1 MTARPGRRRD
11 LFEKVIA
18 ADCTVV
24 RNCGSRLTAL
34 VVFGLVTFGFA
45 GCSGGSDTD
54 TQTTITNASST
65 STTEALATPT
75 TAQPSTTETSELAS
89 TTETSDA
96 GSSSSTTADDHDA
109 GPLMTVDDL
118 DARWGLI
125 ARTEAPVDSEL
136 PLAEFCEG
144 LSTIVSDL
152 GPVSSAA
159 FDGPDGL
166 AIEWF
171 VVEAPAA
178 TPLALAADERFDQW
192 KAEGVHDCVQRG
204 VETLYDSE
212 TLEGT
217 IIEAERLPDGT
228 DGFGYRV
235 TVVYLDDDG
244 NQRVLV
250 WSWTMIRAADA
261 IAKIAIVY
269 PDTAPVDVDQIL
281 ALAAD
286 ALG

>member
-1 MTARPGRRRD
+1 MPGGWGD
-11 LFEKVIA
+11 LFETVIA
-18 ADCTVV
+18 VDCTVV
-24 RNCGSRLTAL
+24 RKHASRLTML
-34 VVFGLVTFGFA
+34 VIFGLAGAGVV
-45 GCSGGSDTD
+45 GCSDEP
-54 TQTTITNASST
+54 QTNPQATPADATST
-65 STTEALATPT
+65 TTTEALATPT
-75 TAQPSTTETSELAS
+75 TAQRSTTETPGPS
-89 TTETSDA
+89 
-96 GSSSSTTADDHDA
+96 SSSSTTADDHDD

-125 ARTEAPVDSEL
+125 ARSEAPVDSEL

-159 FDGPDGL
+159 LDGPDGL

-192 KAEGVHDCVQRG
+192 KADGVHDCVQRG
-204 VETLYDSE
+204 VEALYDSE

-217 IIEAERLPDGT
+217 IIEAEGLPDGT

-269 PDTAPVDVDQIL
+269 PDTAPVDVGQIL
-281 ALAAD
+281 AMAVD